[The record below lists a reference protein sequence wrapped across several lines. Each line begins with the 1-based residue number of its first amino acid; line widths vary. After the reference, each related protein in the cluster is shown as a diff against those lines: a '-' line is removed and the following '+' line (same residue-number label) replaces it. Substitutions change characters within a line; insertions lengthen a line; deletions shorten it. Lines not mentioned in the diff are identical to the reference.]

1 MAQILLVNLTF
12 IEKFIMLNGEV
23 ENENRSA
30 EEFFYMFV
38 DISFF
43 LCVRCSSRYL
53 SFWLSTKFLSFNFS
67 WLGLFRSVKLVS
79 QPKRNVFLSTSLL
92 LIHVAL

>member
-43 LCVRCSSRYL
+43 FCVFDVRPDIYPFGCRQ
-53 SFWLSTKFLSFNFS
+53 NFS
-67 WLGLFRSVKLVS
+67 LSIFHGSVFFGL
-79 QPKRNVFLSTSLL
+79 
-92 LIHVAL
+92 